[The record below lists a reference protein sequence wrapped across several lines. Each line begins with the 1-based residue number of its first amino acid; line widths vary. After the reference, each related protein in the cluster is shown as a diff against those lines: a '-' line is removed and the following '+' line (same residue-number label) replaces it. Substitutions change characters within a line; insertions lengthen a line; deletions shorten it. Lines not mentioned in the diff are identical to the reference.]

1 MEHITMSTT
10 KVDTL
15 RISGARLHYQ
25 VRGTGPILLM
35 MSGGHGDAD
44 SFNGMSE
51 HLTDQ
56 YTVVAYDRRGYA
68 RSPLDNPVEVQHV
81 TTHADDAASLLAIFG
96 HEPAQV
102 FASSA
107 GALIGLDLATRH
119 AHLVSTLVAHEPPA
133 LQLLP
138 AAERPQPPED
148 LIETMRRDGPAA
160 ALEGF
165 RALIGATHD
174 DHEPDVDISQQ
185 RTPRAAANAQFFFS
199 HEMGMLDRYTP
210 DIAALRAAPT
220 RIIPAGGRS
229 GRDHFPYRCAA
240 ALAEQLDVSLVEFP
254 GGHAG
259 YVSHPSA
266 FAEQLRSLLRN
277 LDH

>member
-1 MEHITMSTT
+1 MTATN
-10 KVDTL
+10 VDTL
-15 RISGARLHYQ
+15 KVSGASLYYQ

-44 SFNGMSE
+44 GFNGIAE
-51 HLTDQ
+51 NLTKQ
-56 YTVVAYDRRGYA
+56 YTVVTYDRRGYA
-68 RSPLDNPVEVQHV
+68 RSPLDNPAEVQQV
-81 TTHADDAASLLAIFG
+81 ATHADDAASLLALVG

-107 GALIGLDLATRH
+107 GALIGLDLVTRH

-133 LQLLP
+133 VHLLP

-148 LIETMRRDGPAA
+148 LIERMRRDGRVAA
-160 ALEGF
+160 MEVF
-165 RALIGATHD
+165 RTLIGVTHD
-174 DHEPDVDISQQ
+174 DHEPGVDISQQ
-185 RTPRAAANAQFFFS
+185 QSPRAAANAQFFLT

-210 DIAALRAAPT
+210 DIAALRAVPT
-220 RIIPAGGRS
+220 RIVPAGGRT

-240 ALAEQLDVSLVEFP
+240 ALAGQLDVSLVEFP

-259 YVSHPSA
+259 FVSHPNA
-266 FAEQLRSLLRN
+266 FAEQLRSVLANPDR
-277 LDH
+277 H